1 MLREIGVRVRVLACL
16 RFSDKGSPF
25 CWSRG
30 LGRSLQHMELFFDR
44 IMEAR
49 ELQVS
54 AGLGGSAWAVG
65 GAGMQ
70 RGVASASAPSAESRS
85 AAFAYKESKRD

>member
-54 AGLGGSAWAVG
+54 AGLGGSAWVVG

>member
-54 AGLGGSAWAVG
+54 AGLGGSAWNVG

-85 AAFAYKESKRD
+85 AAFASKESKRD

>member
-1 MLREIGVRVRVLACL
+1 MLRDIGVRERMPACP

-25 CWSRG
+25 CWLRG
-30 LGRSLQHMELFFDR
+30 LGRGLQHMELFFDR

-54 AGLGGSAWAVG
+54 AGLGGSAWNVG
-65 GAGMQ
+65 G
-70 RGVASASAPSAESRS
+70 RVASASAPSAESRS
-85 AAFAYKESKRD
+85 AAFASKESKRD

>member
-85 AAFAYKESKRD
+85 AAFSSKESKRD

>member
-30 LGRSLQHMELFFDR
+30 LGRGLQHMELFFDR